1 MSGLRRPPADPRDA
15 AVCATPRD
23 TPRGTRPVCA
33 VVLPLFAVCL
43 RSTALAGLVPCSCHH
58 TTSQKAPVTTGKV
71 RSLDSQSL
79 PATQWHLLAL
89 ELSISCRPQ
98 ERLQAAA
105 VTFLKLDAYESCG
118 LHKYVRAVNT
128 TASLHH
134 SRSRFR
140 SVPDRTVAQPL
151 SLVALPID
159 RPMNGVL
166 RRISCRRM
174 SRGGGRGPSRVMT
187 KSIAAM
193 LGGRSFGVRQTCYSY
208 VLDAP
213 APRARVLAGVDTE
226 WS

>member
-1 MSGLRRPPADPRDA
+1 MACCLSSFHCPCWLGALLLPPHYLSESTRDNRQSEVFGL
-15 AVCATPRD
+15 TI
-23 TPRGTRPVCA
+23 
-33 VVLPLFAVCL
+33 
-43 RSTALAGLVPCSCHH
+43 TASNTVA
-58 TTSQKAPVTTGKV
+58 
-71 RSLDSQSL
+71 
-79 PATQWHLLAL
+79 LAL

-105 VTFLKLDAYESCG
+105 VTFLKLEAYGSCG

-193 LGGRSFGVRQTCYSY
+193 LGGRSFGVRQACYSY